1 MLKITLA
8 SGQEQDVPFNATS
21 TVTVTNQGF
30 VDGVATPVTASF
42 SEIVGLEI
50 VADEEPQVATIQTE
64 DPPAPPVPT
73 GSVPV
78 DQSSQGPEPTSFPVT
93 DPSTGAVVPGAS
105 ATIPGVTMSTS
116 GAAVGPD
123 GQPADV
129 TTLGT
134 SNAFATPGNTSA
146 GNDAQNPVVTQA
158 TPASGLDAVVT
169 TDPEPD
175 VSSVDVSAVGPVV
188 PGTSNPQVDEQAATP
203 GAPTVDTTVPV
214 VDTVGGALAQA
225 DAAGTTVT
233 EPTDGTPAQDGTD
246 GQTPP
251 TPLATV
257 VANAGAVVDAAVNDP
272 AAHIDH
278 LAQAQTD
285 VSAALATW
293 PDDAN
298 LLDLKQQ
305 LDDLAADAS
314 EATSS
319 TEPPAAA

>member
-64 DPPAPPVPT
+64 DPPAPPVPA

-78 DQSSQGPEPTSFPVT
+78 DSSVPATEATS
-93 DPSTGAVVPGAS
+93 
-105 ATIPGVTMSTS
+105 
-116 GAAVGPD
+116 
-123 GQPADV
+123 ADV
-129 TTLGT
+129 PAGT

-188 PGTSNPQVDEQAATP
+188 PDTSNPQVDEQAATP
-203 GAPTVDTTVPV
+203 DAPTVDTTVPPV
-214 VDTVGGALAQA
+214 ATNPFVNADGSPVAAVDPDASVAAVPDTVGAALTAA

-233 EPTDGTPAQDGTD
+233 EPTDGTPPQDGTP
-246 GQTPP
+246 GQPP

-305 LDDLAADAS
+305 LDDLAADAT
-314 EATSS
+314 EATAS
-319 TEPPAAA
+319 